1 MFCFQPRFKLPDTC
15 NIVECRLL
23 SKPFLTVIT
32 MIFCEYFTTINGESS
47 CIQDIIQTQ
56 DHARE
61 QTDRSNGTV
70 AGQKIVFS
78 SLLIN
83 LNAFIIIARIYY
95 KICTDLRTI
104 YTGTYFLAYHPTP
117 THHQYSMVLFFKH
130 YRKLFSITL

>member
-83 LNAFIIIARIYY
+83 LNAFIFIARIYY